1 MTPFS
6 IAGEFLGRY
15 LRVAA
20 VATVFLLGASGSARS
35 VDGQQPADSAR
46 LATDLHRV
54 DSVTVDSVTVD
65 SAGASMRADRGFREN
80 GEGTAAPNCGLSSSE
95 LALRRTGVGAAFVG
109 GNGILYSYFKR
120 AWWSGE
126 KADHFFFH
134 ADWDENFRDQDKFG
148 HSLGGYHLARFG
160 AAFLRSACMSKPHAV
175 MWSAAYAALFQLQI
189 EIWDGLYEKYGFS
202 YADLL
207 ANTTGTALAVLHETH
222 PATRAI
228 RPTISYWPSAA
239 MRNADNIPGELRPS
253 LDYSGQTYW
262 LSADVNALLPQNAK
276 QYWPSFLRVSAGHSI
291 TDWIDPQTG
300 ANIRAQ
306 RKLLLTIDFD
316 AEKLP
321 GDNRIWKTFKRQLG
335 YIHLPSPALQLT
347 PDLKVI
353 GWYK

>member
-1 MTPFS
+1 
-6 IAGEFLGRY
+6 
-15 LRVAA
+15 VK
-20 VATVFLLGASGSARS
+20 
-35 VDGQQPADSAR
+35 
-46 LATDLHRV
+46 
-54 DSVTVDSVTVD
+54 
-65 SAGASMRADRGFREN
+65 
-80 GEGTAAPNCGLSSSE
+80 NCGLSSSE
-95 LALRRTGVGAAFVG
+95 LALRRTGVGAVFVT
-109 GNGILYSYFKR
+109 GNGILYSYFKK

-148 HSLGGYHLARFG
+148 HAFGGYHLARFG
-160 AAFLRSACMSKPHAV
+160 AAFLRSACMSKPKAV
-175 MWSAAYAALFQLQI
+175 IWSAAYAALFQVQI
-189 EIWDGLYEKYGFS
+189 EIWDGMFKKYGFS
-202 YADLL
+202 YADLI
-207 ANTTGTALAVLHETH
+207 ANTTGTALAVLHETN

-228 RPTISYWPSAA
+228 RPTISYSKSAA

-262 LSADVNALLPQNAK
+262 LSADVNALLPQESK
-276 QYWPSFLRVSAGHSI
+276 KYWPSFLRVSAGHSI

-353 GWYK
+353 GWYR